1 MTLYKCLSIAL
12 TLLMFNPIWVTP
24 LFAQPRGGWKKYS
37 PDQLRA
43 AVGVLGT
50 GQEARV
56 TVKLRDKTTFSGYLS
71 QAEPTRFLV
80 REDQTR
86 KVIPVSYGNV
96 KELRAENTENG
107 VQFAARVSLSALQLD
122 VDGDTSTLSPGND
135 CCHPKGEW
143 IAFVVGMGFLALM
156 LALLASDKS

>member
-1 MTLYKCLSIAL
+1 
-12 TLLMFNPIWVTP
+12 MFNPTWVTP

-50 GQEARV
+50 GQAARV

-80 REDQTR
+80 REDQTT

-122 VDGDTSTLSPGND
+122 VGGDPSPLSPGGD

-143 IAFVVGMGFLALM
+143 LAIAVGLGFLVFILALM
-156 LALLASDKS
+156 SADKS